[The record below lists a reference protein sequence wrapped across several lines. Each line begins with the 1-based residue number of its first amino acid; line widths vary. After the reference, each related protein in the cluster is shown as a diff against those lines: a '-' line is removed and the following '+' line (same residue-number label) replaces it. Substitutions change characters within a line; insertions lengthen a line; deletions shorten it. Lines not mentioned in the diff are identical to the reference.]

1 MKKRSSKHGVKFGG
15 KIKTEHSIVE
25 GLFEP
30 LQKLAAFPEVH
41 SIIPGRIMR
50 RGSSLPRPAITFT
63 IPTASGWKA
72 LGKSKG
78 STQEIFIV
86 TDQGEALKKK
96 WEAYATTS
104 T

>member
-1 MKKRSSKHGVKFGG
+1 MKKRASRNGVKFGG

-30 LQKLAAFPEVH
+30 LQSLAQFPEVH

-50 RGSSLPRPAITFT
+50 RGSALAKSTITFT
-63 IPTASGWKA
+63 IPTTSGWKA

-86 TDQGEALKKK
+86 TDQPDAVKKK
-96 WEAYATTS
+96 WNAMTQS
-104 T
+104 S